1 MTEAVRRRPYSV
13 VLLDEIEKAHPE
25 VFNVLLQ
32 VLDDG
37 RLTDG
42 QGRTVDFSNVVL
54 IMTSNLP
61 VDPVEYFRPEFVN
74 RIDEIVRF
82 RTLGREDLGAIVDI
96 QLKHLIGRM
105 ADRRI
110 TLDVSPDAKDLLADR
125 GFDPDFGARP
135 LKRLIQREIADRAAV
150 LILEGKAGEDSTIH
164 VSASD
169 GEFLVSV

>member
-1 MTEAVRRRPYSV
+1 
-13 VLLDEIEKAHPE
+13 VLFDEVEKGHPDI
-25 VFNVLLQ
+25 FNILLQ

-82 RTLGREDLGAIVDI
+82 RELSRDDLGAIVDI
-96 QLKHLIGRM
+96 QLAHLINRM

-110 TLDVSPDAKDLLADR
+110 TLEVSAEAKQLLADK

-135 LKRLIQREIADRAAV
+135 LKRVIQREIADRAAV
-150 LILEGKAGEDSTIH
+150 LILEGKAGEDSTVH
-164 VSASD
+164 VTTRD
-169 GEFLVSV
+169 GELLVSV